1 MWFNISR
8 AILKFRIQILVLVL
22 LLTLVMGYFAFRVQM
37 SFEIARVLPAGDSTF
52 VTYQKFKSLFG
63 EDGNVL
69 VLGVQDEDLFKLEK
83 FNAWYDLAK
92 SIENVEG
99 IKSVTSLGSLI
110 YANRDDSTRTIDV
123 KPIFSHKPQTQSELD
138 SLKDLLFSIPTYK
151 NLVYNPDDYST
162 VMAVTFKKEYLN
174 SARRAGMVSE
184 IKALGEQFEK
194 DQGVDVYFSGMPYVR
209 SEYMKIVSEEMK
221 LFLILAVLVTSVILF
236 LFFKSFSIVFFTML
250 IVGIEVVWSIGLIEL
265 FGYKISILSGLVA
278 PIIIVIGIPN
288 CVFLINKYQ
297 SEYAKSRKKGEAL
310 LKMVDRI
317 GLTLLL
323 ANITTAIGFGVFYFT
338 GSVLLTEFGVIA
350 AINVMLTF
358 ILTLVMVPIVFSF
371 LPAPSLTKVEHLSGK
386 RITKIL
392 SIVDTL
398 VHNHRV
404 AVYTITA
411 ILTVI
416 SLYGITQIKLIGFVV
431 DDLPKNHPIFS
442 DLKFFETKFHGVLP
456 FDVFVDTKKPN
467 GVFADNAVVLSKIQ
481 NLQKRLAKY
490 PELSKPLSVVEGVKF
505 SYQAFRGGDSK
516 YYVLPPP
523 MEMKKML
530 PYLYKD
536 SSNADMGRLSGVVD
550 TTRTYTRISYQVAD
564 VGSVRMKE
572 MVAEIKPMVDSIF
585 PPSTYNV
592 ELTGHSLVFLKNN
605 DYLLKNL
612 FESLLIEI
620 VLIALIGMVLFRSV
634 RIIILSKLPCII
646 PLILTAGIMGFAG
659 IEFKASTIL
668 IFTIAFGLASDGT
681 IYFLTKYRHELR
693 KPDATIGSSITSTIK
708 ETGISMVYTTMILFF
723 GFIIFASSSFGGTIA
738 LGLLVSVTLFVSL
751 ITNLVLLPSILI
763 SIGKKSV
770 QKELTEESLLEVD
783 DEEEEKV

>member
-1 MWFNISR
+1 MIS
-8 AILKFRIQILVLVL
+8 IL
-22 LLTLVMGYFAFRVQM
+22 LLTLVMGYFASRVQM
-37 SFEIARVLPAGDSTF
+37 SFEIARVLPASDSTF
-52 VTYQKFKSLFG
+52 INYQKFKSLFG

-69 VLGVQDEDLFKLEK
+69 VIGIEDADLFKLDK
-83 FNAWYDLAK
+83 FNGWYQLAQTCK
-92 SIENVEG
+92 EVEG

-110 YANRDDSTRTIDV
+110 YASRDDSSKSLV
-123 KPIFSHKPQTQSELD
+123 VQPIFPNPPVLQAELD
-138 SLKDLLFSIPTYK
+138 SLKSLLLSIPAYR
-151 NLVYNPDDYST
+151 NLIFNPEDNST
-162 VMAVTFKKEYLN
+162 VMAISFKKEYLD
-174 SARRAGMVSE
+174 SPRRLEMVKE
-184 IKALGEQFEK
+184 IKSLGEEFEAK
-194 DQGVDVYFSGMPYVR
+194 YGIDVHFSGMPYVR
-209 SEYMKIVSEEMK
+209 TEFMKIVSEEMK
-221 LFLILAVLVTSVILF
+221 LFLILAVLVTSIILF
-236 LFFKSFSIVFFTML
+236 LFFKSFSIVLFTML

-297 SEYAKSRKKGEAL
+297 TEYARTQKKGEAL
-310 LKMVDRI
+310 LKMVDRV

-371 LPAPSLTKVEHLSGK
+371 LPAPALHKTEHLSGK

-392 SIVDTL
+392 SVVDTL
-398 VHNHRV
+398 VHNHRF
-404 AVYTITA
+404 YIYLITTV
-411 ILTVI
+411 LTVI
-416 SLYGITQIKLIGFVV
+416 SFYGITKIKLIGFVV
-431 DDLPKNHPIFS
+431 DDLPKSHPIYS

-456 FDVFVDTKKPN
+456 FEVFIDTKKPN
-467 GVFADNAVVLSKIQ
+467 GVFADNAIVLSKIQ
-481 NLQKRLAKY
+481 NLQKRLARY
-490 PELSKPLSVVEGVKF
+490 SELSKPLSIVEGVKF
-505 SYQAFRGGDSK
+505 SYQAFRGGESK

-523 MEMKKML
+523 TEMQKML
-530 PYLYKD
+530 PYLTKD
-536 SSNADMGRLSGVVD
+536 SVGSDMGKLSGVVD
-550 TTRTYTRISYQVAD
+550 TTRTYTRISYQIAD
-564 VGSVRMKE
+564 IGSVRMKQL
-572 MVAEIKPMVDSIF
+572 VAEIQPMVDSIF
-585 PPSTYNV
+585 PPAVYNV

-605 DYLLKNL
+605 DYLLRNL

-620 VLIALIGMVLFRSV
+620 LLIALIGMVLFRSV

-646 PLILTAGIMGFAG
+646 PLIITAGIMGFVG

-738 LGLLVSVTLFVSL
+738 LGLLVSITLFISL
-751 ITNLVLLPSILI
+751 ITNLVLLPAILI
-763 SIGKKSV
+763 SIGIRSA

-783 DEEEEKV
+783 EEEESVK